1 MIQLFN
7 EMRESCERKTWAR
20 GLELTRQKCIFD
32 LGMTKGTRKFVV
44 REASK
49 GAEYL
54 VVLNSLDMDWS
65 CNCGEDDSPCTHACA
80 AVQAW
85 KQESEGVKLSMLH
98 DSKWS
103 VSYQIET
110 EDHLIYIIRSLVR
123 GSDRIPLPS
132 SLAKCKSDSV
142 MSLEISIN
150 SGDLNFERVLPSSE
164 ISKIELSLALFQMLG
179 GVEVFFENRLVK
191 FDSSPRGCI
200 LSINK
205 ESGGIRL
212 LLKEE
217 IGVFFKSFFFLN
229 DTFYPLASLG
239 FSERE
244 TSKLRKGT
252 YLGAKEALEFYSSIL
267 PKVRGLVPIEDS
279 TEQVGKQ
286 KVQVAIDSWE
296 ENDQLFYRYLLAY
309 GEPPLAIIESN
320 QMRLLGGSI
329 PIRSESDE
337 MKALVE
343 FERATGAELQKI
355 YSVGIPEAFKKS
367 KQLLASKFPV
377 LGHGLEC
384 FSEISITRPEVK
396 IVGGEYVLSTPL
408 GSLSIVKQRDSL
420 ASHGF
425 FKLDSG
431 RWVEFPKGW
440 LEGEGQKIM
449 DILLVSAGK
458 VSKGSLI
465 ALQSISS
472 VQNLSPDF
480 LDIAE
485 RWDKN
490 YPIFETSINLRA
502 YQKVGAQWLAKLQS
516 LGLGGVLADEMGLG
530 KTYQTLVSLKTP
542 ALIVAPTSLL
552 GNWLREAA
560 LARPELKSSLIHD
573 SNREWSLKKD
583 LYITSYGTIRSDI
596 TLVKSI
602 AFKTIVLDEA
612 QHIKN
617 PSAKTTLACFELNS
631 EARIALSGTPIENS
645 ITDLWSIM
653 NFCLPGFLG
662 PLEALK
668 DRSKSEDLVRL
679 KQVISPFILRRVK
692 KDVASDLPERILQIV
707 RCTMED
713 DQKVFYQ
720 SLLSKVKEQIGD
732 GERPMDVLTALL
744 RLRQAACDP
753 FLVDLQ
759 TEISSTKLD
768 YLETALKE
776 IVETGQSALVFSQW
790 TGLLDRV
797 EQRLR
802 VNILEW
808 SRLDGSTLNRD
819 QVVDDFMSG
828 KSNIML
834 ISLKA
839 GGTGLNLTRA
849 DHVFILDPWWNPA
862 VEEQAIARA
871 HRIGRKGAVFIHR
884 LVTEETVEEKIVAL
898 QTQKN
903 QLADFFLED
912 SALSSSLSFKEF
924 KDLIF

>member
-1 MIQLFN
+1 
-7 EMRESCERKTWAR
+7 
-20 GLELTRQKCIFD
+20 
-32 LGMTKGTRKFVV
+32 
-44 REASK
+44 
-49 GAEYL
+49 
-54 VVLNSLDMDWS
+54 
-65 CNCGEDDSPCTHACA
+65 
-80 AVQAW
+80 
-85 KQESEGVKLSMLH
+85 
-98 DSKWS
+98 
-103 VSYQIET
+103 
-110 EDHLIYIIRSLVR
+110 
-123 GSDRIPLPS
+123 
-132 SLAKCKSDSV
+132 
-142 MSLEISIN
+142 
-150 SGDLNFERVLPSSE
+150 
-164 ISKIELSLALFQMLG
+164 
-179 GVEVFFENRLVK
+179 
-191 FDSSPRGCI
+191 
-200 LSINK
+200 
-205 ESGGIRL
+205 
-212 LLKEE
+212 
-217 IGVFFKSFFFLN
+217 
-229 DTFYPLASLG
+229 
-239 FSERE
+239 
-244 TSKLRKGT
+244 
-252 YLGAKEALEFYSSIL
+252 
-267 PKVRGLVPIEDS
+267 
-279 TEQVGKQ
+279 
-286 KVQVAIDSWE
+286 
-296 ENDQLFYRYLLAY
+296 
-309 GEPPLAIIESN
+309 
-320 QMRLLGGSI
+320 
-329 PIRSESDE
+329 
-337 MKALVE
+337 
-343 FERATGAELQKI
+343 
-355 YSVGIPEAFKKS
+355 
-367 KQLLASKFPV
+367 
-377 LGHGLEC
+377 
-384 FSEISITRPEVK
+384 
-396 IVGGEYVLSTPL
+396 
-408 GSLSIVKQRDSL
+408 
-420 ASHGF
+420 
-425 FKLDSG
+425 
-431 RWVEFPKGW
+431 
-440 LEGEGQKIM
+440 
-449 DILLVSAGK
+449 
-458 VSKGSLI
+458 
-465 ALQSISS
+465 
-472 VQNLSPDF
+472 
-480 LDIAE
+480 
-485 RWDKN
+485 
-490 YPIFETSINLRA
+490 
-502 YQKVGAQWLAKLQS
+502 
-516 LGLGGVLADEMGLG
+516 
-530 KTYQTLVSLKTP
+530 
-542 ALIVAPTSLL
+542 
-552 GNWLREAA
+552 
-560 LARPELKSSLIHD
+560 
-573 SNREWSLKKD
+573 
-583 LYITSYGTIRSDI
+583 
-596 TLVKSI
+596 LVKSI